1 MRSHSTVSR
10 RSFLA
15 SAALAPLTGALARK
29 KPLPVGLEL
38 YSVRTELSKDL
49 AGAVRAVAKQG
60 YQIVEFYGPYYSWTL
75 GQAKETRKLLDDVGL
90 RCNST
95 HNDAGNLAEGL
106 PKAIELN
113 QALGSRYIVMASA
126 GRIEGLDGWRKVAE
140 TLTQAADK
148 LRPLNMRAGYHNHE
162 DEFKAVGGRRPIEVI
177 AAATPPD
184 VMLQLDV
191 GTCVAAGQDP
201 VAWIKAN
208 PGRIDCI
215 HCKDWA
221 PGAGKGYEVLFGE
234 GVAPWRKIFQ
244 AAESKGGIEWYLIE
258 QEGARIP
265 ELEASQRC
273 LENWKRLKKR

>member
-1 MRSHSTVSR
+1 MRSHSPLSR

-15 SAALAPLTGALARK
+15 SAALVPLAGAVARK
-29 KPLPVGLEL
+29 KPLPIGLEL

-49 AGAVRAVAKQG
+49 PRAVRAVAGQG
-60 YQIVEFYGPYYSWTL
+60 YQVVEFYGPYYSWTL
-75 GQAKETRKLLDDVGL
+75 SQAKETRKLLDDLGI

-95 HNDAGNLAEGL
+95 HNDLSNLSAEGL

-113 QALGSRYIVMASA
+113 QALGSRYIVVASA
-126 GRIEGLDGWRKVAE
+126 GRVDGLDGWRKVAD

-148 LRPLNMRAGYHNHE
+148 LRPLNLRTGYHNHAY
-162 DEFKAVGGRRPIEVI
+162 EFVAVAGRRPIELI
-177 AAATPPD
+177 AAGTPPD

-191 GTCVAAGQDP
+191 GTCVEAGQDP

-208 PGRIDCI
+208 PGRINCI

-244 AAESKGGIEWYLIE
+244 AAESRGGVEWYLIE
-258 QEGARIP
+258 QEGARMP

-273 LENWKRLKKR
+273 LANWKRLKR